1 MLFYIKSF
9 KLHLAFTENVLF
21 SLDKM
26 AYFMTL
32 KEKDIQNPLILKR
45 LQSIPCGNYTAEKCF
60 KWFIHPLS
68 PDEFF
73 E

>member
-1 MLFYIKSF
+1 MS
-9 KLHLAFTENVLF
+9 
-21 SLDKM
+21 
-26 AYFMTL
+26 L

-45 LQSIPCGNYTAEKCF
+45 LQAIPCGNYTAEKCF

-68 PDEFF
+68 PHEFF